1 LKLNNKLVIL
11 FLCIAITPI
20 IILEG
25 ISISEISDD
34 LISQKELALDSSL
47 LFKIADIEHYMDT
60 RQVQTKLF
68 ASTFLPLQLDSNKIK
83 DPATLDK
90 IQIQIDSILVET
102 RANSLNNSGEVNSK
116 SSIDSIYFSDLNGNI
131 LASTQRELIGH
142 NIPREFAE
150 HIDQSIPYFG
160 GFQKNQILNQNY
172 VTFSSDLI
180 DSNGNT
186 IGFVSIQT
194 SLNAIE
200 PANLSIGLEDNQ
212 KIFLVDNV
220 SRQITS
226 DSNVKYSTQDWNSEY
241 RLIDRCFAGQLIS
254 EQYINKDG
262 QEVLGLMK
270 LLGDKN
276 LCIVGEI
283 ELEDVFSPIYDL
295 QFKLLTVFSLLF
307 VGIVLFAIFFSRT
320 ISSPIKKLSN
330 SMNEIR
336 KGNFNV
342 KLDKKPESSN
352 NELDQL
358 TNGFE
363 KLLQYVKSTQDNLKG
378 LVKVQTRKLED
389 SNKALTENM
398 NLIKKQQEDL
408 SNFKEALD
416 KSANVLITDTEGSIV
431 YVNDDFCKVSQFS
444 RDELLGENP
453 RIVSSYYHDKEFFR
467 KMWDT
472 IQDGKAWTGDIKN
485 KAKDGSYYWSK
496 ATISP
501 LLGDDGKPEQYIA
514 ILTDIT
520 NQKILEEKLSEALKN
535 VQESELQKEEFS
547 SMMTHELNTPLVP
560 IKGYCEMLKDVETFG
575 TLNNDQIDFISKIES
590 NATLLERLISD
601 LLDVQKLDMKK
612 MNFLITEF
620 NLDEFMDE
628 LRENNKHLMKNKN
641 IDFTVKYPK
650 NLILNSDKQRLRQV
664 LDNLVRN
671 SVDFVPSKDGKI
683 SVEAKLKG
691 NNLIFAVHDNG
702 PGIPKEKQS
711 NIFKKFYQ
719 IDTSA
724 TRKHGGTG
732 LGLVICKG
740 IAEGLK
746 GKIWLESEAG
756 KGTSFFIYLPASE
769 AKIVTPKLTK
779 SKN

>member
-1 LKLNNKLVIL
+1 M
-11 FLCIAITPI
+11 
-20 IILEG
+20 ILEG

-142 NIPREFAE
+142 NIPKEFAE
-150 HIDQSIPYFG
+150 HIDQSKPYFG

-342 KLDKKPESSN
+342 QLDKKPESSN

-779 SKN
+779 SKNK

>member
-1 LKLNNKLVIL
+1 
-11 FLCIAITPI
+11 
-20 IILEG
+20 
-25 ISISEISDD
+25 
-34 LISQKELALDSSL
+34 
-47 LFKIADIEHYMDT
+47 
-60 RQVQTKLF
+60 
-68 ASTFLPLQLDSNKIK
+68 
-83 DPATLDK
+83 
-90 IQIQIDSILVET
+90 
-102 RANSLNNSGEVNSK
+102 
-116 SSIDSIYFSDLNGNI
+116 
-131 LASTQRELIGH
+131 
-142 NIPREFAE
+142 
-150 HIDQSIPYFG
+150 
-160 GFQKNQILNQNY
+160 
-172 VTFSSDLI
+172 
-180 DSNGNT
+180 
-186 IGFVSIQT
+186 
-194 SLNAIE
+194 
-200 PANLSIGLEDNQ
+200 
-212 KIFLVDNV
+212 LVDSV

-226 DSNVKYSTQDWNSEY
+226 DSNVKYSSQNWNSEFK
-241 RLIDRCFAGQLIS
+241 LIDRCFAGQQIS

-262 QEVLGLMK
+262 QEVLGLLK
-270 LLGDKN
+270 LLKDQN
-276 LCIVGEI
+276 LCIIGEI
-283 ELEDVFSPIYDL
+283 ELEDVFSTIYDL
-295 QFKLLTVFSLLF
+295 QFKLLMVFSILL
-307 VGIVLFAIFFSRT
+307 VGIILLAIFFSRT
-320 ISSPIKKLSN
+320 ISRPVKKLSI

-342 KLDKKPESSN
+342 KLDKKSDSSS

-431 YVNDDFCKVSQFS
+431 YVNDDFCKVSKFS
-444 RDELLGENP
+444 REELLGQNP
-453 RIVSSYYHDKEFFR
+453 RIVTSYYHDKEFFEN
-467 KMWDT
+467 MWET
-472 IQDGKAWTGDIKN
+472 ILKGKAWTGDIKN

-501 LLGDDGKPEQYIA
+501 LLGDDGKPEQFIA

-520 NQKILEEKLSEALKN
+520 NQKILEEKLSDALKN

-560 IKGYCEMLKDVETFG
+560 IKGYCEMLKDTDTFG
-575 TLNNDQIDFISKIES
+575 TLNTDQIDFISKIES

-612 MNFLITEF
+612 MNFLITDF
-620 NLDEFMDE
+620 NLEEFMDE
-628 LRENNKHLMKNKN
+628 LRENSKHLMKNKN
-641 IDFTVKYPK
+641 INFTVKYPK
-650 NLILNSDKQRLRQV
+650 NLTLNSDKQRLRQV
-664 LDNLVRN
+664 LDNLIRN

-683 SVEAKLKG
+683 LVEVKMKEK
-691 NNLIFAVHDNG
+691 NIIFAVHDNG

-740 IAEGLK
+740 IAEGLQ
-746 GKIWLESEAG
+746 GKIWLESEIG
-756 KGTSFFIYLPASE
+756 KGTSFFIYLPAPE
-769 AKIVTPKLTK
+769 KKIIIPKLTK

>member
-1 LKLNNKLVIL
+1 M
-11 FLCIAITPI
+11 
-20 IILEG
+20 ILEG

-226 DSNVKYSTQDWNSEY
+226 DSNVKYSTQNWNSEY

-342 KLDKKPESSN
+342 QLDKKPESSN

-453 RIVSSYYHDKEFFR
+453 RIVSSYYHDKEFFK